1 MTAKTTDAIIE
12 RRALLVLLLLLVVVR
27 PPSFIVSSE
36 GKLSSTESSSASKGP
51 DNALTSPF
59 SSSSSSASF
68 ALVVVVVVVVVV
80 VGVGAAVAVVSA
92 AVRGCSGL
100 GGVSFPFRNHSV
112 GSPGNGGGNVTS
124 ASIEEA
130 KSPESKSHAWSDN
143 RASKVAPLSVPICFR
158 VFVFKSGIY
167 ILTKEN
173 ENERT

>member
-68 ALVVVVVVVVVV
+68 ALVVVVVVVVV

>member
-12 RRALLVLLLLLVVVR
+12 RRALLVLLLVVVR
-27 PPSFIVSSE
+27 PPSFVVSSE

-51 DNALTSPF
+51 DNALTSLF

-68 ALVVVVVVVVVV
+68 ALVVVVVVVVV

>member
-68 ALVVVVVVVVVV
+68 ALVVVVVVVV

>member
-68 ALVVVVVVVVVV
+68 ALVVVVVVVVG

>member
-27 PPSFIVSSE
+27 RPSFIVSSE

-68 ALVVVVVVVVVV
+68 ALVVVVVVVVV

>member
-12 RRALLVLLLLLVVVR
+12 RRALLVLLLVVVR
-27 PPSFIVSSE
+27 PPSFVVSSE

-51 DNALTSPF
+51 DNALTSLF

-68 ALVVVVVVVVVV
+68 ALVVVVVVVVG

>member
-51 DNALTSPF
+51 DNALTSLF

-68 ALVVVVVVVVVV
+68 ALVVVVVVVVV

>member
-59 SSSSSSASF
+59 SSSSSSAFF
-68 ALVVVVVVVVVV
+68 ALVVVVVVVVV

>member
-12 RRALLVLLLLLVVVR
+12 RRALLLVVAR
-27 PPSFIVSSE
+27 PPSFVASSE

-51 DNALTSPF
+51 DNALTSLF

-68 ALVVVVVVVVVV
+68 ALVVVVVVVVV

>member
-12 RRALLVLLLLLVVVR
+12 RRALLVLLLVVVR
-27 PPSFIVSSE
+27 PPSFVVSSE

-68 ALVVVVVVVVVV
+68 ALVVVVVVVVV